1 MRCEANGV
9 DQGRNDEMQPASSSD
24 DWHHDGPTESAG
36 QPGDAL
42 ARKTVLVVEDDE
54 AVSSLLVAL
63 LEDRGYEAV
72 PAMDGKRAIELAR
85 KLCPHLITLDL
96 ALPGTDGHEVLENL
110 KANPETR
117 DIPVVVIS
125 AFTQI
130 LPAGDRKKLAYLLGK
145 PFDVAEVLEIVQL
158 TVGNPYL

>member
-1 MRCEANGV
+1 V
-9 DQGRNDEMQPASSSD
+9 DQEQHDVMQAATSGNDWPDERPAETATPVRED
-24 DWHHDGPTESAG
+24 
-36 QPGDAL
+36 L

-54 AVSSLLVAL
+54 AVSSLLIAL
-63 LEDRGYEAV
+63 LEERGYAAV
-72 PAMDGKRAIELAR
+72 AAMDGRSAIELAR
-85 KLCPHLITLDL
+85 KLAPHLITLDL

-145 PFDVAEVLEIVQL
+145 PFDVAEVLEIVQA
-158 TVGNPYL
+158 TVGNPYV